1 MFNVVVEHQIK
12 IRKDENGQW
21 WLIADNSDAASA
33 IEEMLDSIKSRIR
46 KGKKRV

>member
-1 MFNVVVEHQIK
+1 MFNLAVEHEIK

-21 WLIADNSDAASA
+21 WLIADNSNAASA
-33 IEEMLDSIKSRIR
+33 IEELLEDIKSRIR

>member
-33 IEEMLDSIKSRIR
+33 IEEILDNIKSRIR
-46 KGKKRV
+46 KGK